1 MVKNMCRVLFAVGN
15 GEEIAPLVDAL
26 VKASENDPY
35 KEARGKRKEHRDGWG
50 YALLKKDF
58 MTHYR
63 SRKSIFE
70 DSDGVERLKD
80 SLTGFLAVIA
90 HTRAASQGAKNLFN
104 VQPFSFSSR
113 KGFSYWVYHNGDL
126 NKAEVIRL
134 ADFEENHFEG
144 ASDSYAMGAYLCRR
158 LDSFEVDEVLKHYS
172 ILAKTANTSFNTG
185 TLFLSPSGR
194 AAGFVT
200 AYSKPTYLLKRE
212 NWDYV
217 RQIVLRKEDI
227 FAVGSSTLELYHE
240 AEWKNAVNGTAFYV
254 DIDLE
259 GEAFGVRELVLG

>member
-1 MVKNMCRVLFAVGN
+1 MCRVLFAVGE
-15 GEEIAPLVDAL
+15 GEKIKPLLDAL

-35 KEARGKRKEHRDGWG
+35 KEARGKGKAHRDGWG
-50 YALLKKDF
+50 YALLKKESV
-58 MTHYR
+58 MHYR
-63 SRKSIFE
+63 SSRPIFE
-70 DSDGVERLKD
+70 DIEGVERLKD
-80 SLTGFLAVIA
+80 SLQGFLAVIA

-104 VQPFSFSSR
+104 VQPFAFSSR

-126 NKAEVIRL
+126 NKAEVIKL
-134 ADFEENHFEG
+134 ADFEETHFEG
-144 ASDSYAMGAYLCRR
+144 ASDSYAMGAYLCRK
-158 LDSFEVDEVLKHYS
+158 LDSFERDEVLKHYS

-185 TLFLSPSGR
+185 TLFLGPSGN

-217 RQIVLRKEDI
+217 RQIVLRRENL
-227 FAVGSSTLELYHE
+227 FAVGSSTLELYHR

-254 DIDLE
+254 DID
-259 GEAFGVRELVLG
+259 FGDETFSVQELVLG